1 MAEPHILTYDVSRSA
16 RANSFNGQ
24 QLPSGIWRLEIFARF
39 AASSTFHAIVFA
51 HLPYA
56 DGKRRK
62 DPEGHP
68 CLLLSQI
75 SEDAWTLESCQLH
88 SDAPRT
94 SVHFVQWVAP
104 DGSS

>member
-39 AASSTFHAIVFA
+39 AASSTFHAVVFA

-56 DGKRRK
+56 DCRRRK

-68 CLLLSQI
+68 CLLLSQVC
-75 SEDAWTLESCQLH
+75 EDTWRIESTQIH
-88 SDAPRT
+88 PHAPRT
-94 SVHFVQWVAP
+94 SFDLARWAAP
-104 DGSS
+104 PDAA